1 MSYAEASYIIDE
13 VGAKVDAAG
22 VGIAPANMQQFSA
35 AAGDAKVTITALEP
49 ADTII
54 DGQLIASV
62 KGFYIVMSSTGYPVD
77 EKDGTVVA
85 NHIADGNVYTKE
97 VTGLTNDQQY
107 YFAAFPYTD
116 HGVVNRAAG
125 LRVLQTHANRA
136 TATPKEYTLYGFRIN
151 KNDSNPA
158 SRVEYLE
165 QAIGKTPAAMNFTSG
180 VFNYGGWEN
189 AFFMPKPYMVKSN
202 GTLDYELDHDDQ
214 TKKKAGGSSDITN
227 TSYDGNAMAVFPTI
241 WHYCYES
248 GNYEYHYICD
258 IKINDNYKAYMHTRA
273 DGTIEDWH
281 ALSMFEGSL
290 TSSKMRSLAGQT
302 PAVNATAQNELAYAT
317 ANGNLWS
324 TEAFCEWDLIR
335 TLLILM
341 GKNTNAQAV
350 YGYGVGGASA
360 AIATGTLKA
369 KPAFFGY
376 SSSQST
382 TAAVKVFYME
392 NWWGNIWNRIQGLI
406 ASTTRVMVKMTKP
419 YNFTGSGFTDTGK
432 NMGGT
437 SGGYQNVVSC
447 ANNYGTIPVTAS
459 GSETTYECDG
469 LWFNTSSGT
478 YVALVGGCWNVAAR
492 LGFSCVGLNDA
503 ASRTSTGVGARL
515 SCGQPAA

>member
-1 MSYAEASYIIDE
+1 MSYAEASYIVDE
-13 VGAKVDAAG
+13 VGAKLKAAG
-22 VGIAPANMQQFSA
+22 TGIAPANMQQFSVA
-35 AAGDAKVTITALEP
+35 SGDTKVTIKALEP

-62 KGFYIVMSSTGYPVD
+62 KGFYVVMKEDGYPAN
-77 EKDGTVVA
+77 ENDGTVLA
-85 NHIADGNVYTKE
+85 DHEADGSVFTLE
-97 VTGLTNDQQY
+97 VNDLINDKPY
-107 YFAAFPYTD
+107 YFSAFPYTD

-125 LRVLQTHANRA
+125 LRVLAGSHANRG
-136 TATPKEYTLYGFRIN
+136 TATPKAYTLYGFRIN

-158 SRVEYLE
+158 SRVQYLE
-165 QAIGKTPAAMNFTSG
+165 MAVGMTPAKANLSTGAFD
-180 VFNYGGWEN
+180 YGSWAG

-202 GTLDYELDHDDQ
+202 GQLDYELDHNDQ
-214 TKKKAGGSSDITN
+214 TKKLAGGSSDISN

-248 GNYEYHYICD
+248 GGYEYHYICD
-258 IKINDNYKAYMHTRA
+258 TQLDENYKAYMHTRA

-290 TSSKMRSLAGQT
+290 TGSKLRSLAGQT
-302 PAVNATAQNELAYAT
+302 PAVNATAQNELSYAT

-341 GKNTNAQAV
+341 GKSTNAQAV

-360 AIATGTLKA
+360 AIATGTLKN
-369 KPAFFGY
+369 KGAFYGV
-376 SSSQST
+376 ST
-382 TAAVKVFYME
+382 NTVAVKVFYME

-406 ASTTRVMVKMTKP
+406 ASTTRVMVKMTRP
-419 YNFTGSGFTDTGK
+419 YNFTGSGFIDTGK
-432 NMGGT
+432 NLGGT

-459 GSETTYECDG
+459 GSENTYECDG
-469 LWFNTSSGT
+469 LWFNTSANT
-478 YVALVGGCWNVAAR
+478 YVALVGGYWAHAAL
-492 LGFSCVGLNDA
+492 LGFSCVGLNVA
-503 ASRTSTGVGARL
+503 ASNAYTSVGARL